1 MVIINKNEKN
11 EVKKYVLG
19 QMEPSEA
26 ERIELRLLTDAAFG
40 EEFDVIVNE
49 ITDEYVGDELHA
61 DDRKRV
67 QQYFLTSTERQ
78 NKLRFA
84 SELLERAAVERGGHA
99 QNPISP
105 RVQVQPGLLDRVW
118 ALWANQALLT
128 RFATTFAA
136 IVIVAGVLLITI
148 PGTRTPGTYAFVNLA
163 ISNSERAAGSEIK
176 PVRLEPDS
184 PGIRIEL
191 ALPDQIPQSKSYRVE
206 LLDEKQAARNLK
218 IEQQTEAKLVVTIPA
233 NEITRGTYYIR
244 VYGTTPDGTEQRIRG
259 SYFFA
264 VT

>member
-1 MVIINKNEKN
+1 MVIINSNEKN
-11 EVKKYVLG
+11 EVKLYLLG
-19 QMEPSEA
+19 QLEQSAA
-26 ERIELRLLTDAAFG
+26 ERLELRLLSDAAFG

-61 DDRKRV
+61 DDRNRV
-67 QQYFLTSTERQ
+67 QQYFLRSTERQ

-84 SELLERAAVERGGHA
+84 SGLLERAALEPGAGA
-99 QNPISP
+99 QNPMSP

-118 ALWANQALLT
+118 AFWANQALLT

-148 PGTRTPGTYAFVNLA
+148 PTRTYKTYAFVNLA
-163 ISNSERAAGSEIK
+163 ISNSERATGSEIK
-176 PVRLEPDS
+176 SVPLEPDS

-191 ALPDQIPQSKSYRVE
+191 ALPDHIPQSKSYRVE

-218 IEQQTEAKLVVTIPA
+218 IEQQTDRSLVVTISA

-244 VYGTTPDGTEQRIRG
+244 LYGTNPDGIEQRIRG

-264 VT
+264 VE